1 MNEKKRLSPFFYMQY
16 DLSMST
22 IIRLTATFWMWL
34 SVFGAGLWAQDTL
47 TVEQCRELAAT
58 ASPLQAQKQHAATI
72 ASLQTASL
80 RSAQLPRINVGGQAT
95 LQSAAFGLPIESPLF
110 QVPAVPKDQY
120 RLQVDISQRLWDG
133 QSDRVRRAQYAL
145 EQEAAS
151 AQADVDVFSLR
162 EAVTDLFFKILL
174 LQESAAILEN
184 SLLDLKNKQQQVHA
198 AVLEG
203 VLLRTQEDQLQIQIL
218 KMSQQLSAIK
228 EDDQTLRGLLALWIG
243 RPEARLVLQIP
254 TETSN
259 AEPVARPEWSLFN
272 VKQQQLEIAKEGIA
286 LRRQPRLDAFAQGG
300 WGNPNP
306 LNFFDQGLFGLVG
319 IRAQWT
325 PFDWGADRKAIEV
338 LAVQQQQIG
347 VQKQAFELRMQA
359 QSIKDR
365 QEMEKNQAMLALDQQ
380 VIDLQKSI
388 LQRADEQVK
397 SGVMTMTDY
406 LTQVQLLTQAQ
417 LTYKTHQLQVL
428 YARESEQAHG
438 K

>member
-1 MNEKKRLSPFFYMQY
+1 MQY

-47 TVEQCRELAAT
+47 TVEQCRELATA

-80 RSAQLPRINVGGQAT
+80 RSAQLPRINVGGQAA
-95 LQSAAFGLPIESPLF
+95 LQSAVFGLPIESPLF
-110 QVPAVPKDQY
+110 QVLAVPKDQY
-120 RLQVDISQRLWDG
+120 RVQVDISQRLWDG

-145 EQEAAS
+145 EQDALS
-151 AQADVDVFSLR
+151 VQADVDVFSLR
-162 EAVTDLFFKILL
+162 ETVTDLFFKILL

-218 KMSQQLSAIK
+218 KMNQQLGALR
-228 EDDQTLRGLLALWIG
+228 EDDRTLRGLLALWIG
-243 RPEARLVLQIP
+243 RPEARLVLRTP
-254 TETSN
+254 AETKGS
-259 AEPVARPEWSLFN
+259 ELIARPEWALFE
-272 VKQQQLEIAKEGIA
+272 VKQRQLEVAKDGIA

-306 LNFFDQGLFGLVG
+306 LNFFDQGLFGMVG
-319 IRAQWT
+319 IRAQWA

-347 VQKQAFELRMQA
+347 AQKQAFELRMQA
-359 QSIKDR
+359 RSIKDR
-365 QEMEKNQAMLALDQQ
+365 QEMEKNQAMLASDQQ
-380 VIDLQKSI
+380 VIELQKSI

-397 SGVMTMTDY
+397 NGVMTMTDY

>member
-1 MNEKKRLSPFFYMQY
+1 MNEKKRLSPLFYMQF

-22 IIRLTATFWMWL
+22 IIRLTAIFWIWL

-47 TVEQCRELAAT
+47 TVEQCRELATA
-58 ASPLQAQKQHAATI
+58 ASPLQAQKQHAVTI

-80 RSAQLPRINVGGQAT
+80 RSAQLPRIHVGGQAA
-95 LQSAAFGLPIESPLF
+95 LQSAVFGLPIESPLF

-120 RLQVDISQRLWDG
+120 RLQVDVSQRLWDG

-145 EQEAAS
+145 EQDALS
-151 AQADVDVFSLR
+151 VQADVDVFSLR
-162 EAVTDLFFKILL
+162 ETVTDLFFKILL

-218 KMSQQLSAIK
+218 KMNQQLGALR
-228 EDDQTLRGLLALWIG
+228 EDDRTLRGLLALWIG
-243 RPEARLVLQIP
+243 RPEARLVLRTP
-254 TETSN
+254 AETKGS
-259 AEPVARPEWSLFN
+259 ELIARPEWALFE
-272 VKQQQLEIAKEGIA
+272 VKQRQLEVAKEGIA

-347 VQKQAFELRMQA
+347 AQKQAFELRMQA
-359 QSIKDR
+359 QAIKDR
-365 QEMEKNQAMLALDQQ
+365 QEMEKNQAMLASDQQ
-380 VIDLQKSI
+380 VIELQKSI

-397 SGVMTMTDY
+397 NGVMTMTDY